1 MMAKKLYLV
10 SAHGKENLGAIL
22 KASREA
28 KGWSM
33 EALVDEIERVTGHKL
48 GRSTISNLERGHSI
62 PGWDT
67 LALLEAA
74 EYVVWP
80 SGGRLLSAS
89 DMFEIASERV
99 DPRQDQKKMTPPGFN
114 YSSRFAD
121 SAIGAYSVG

>member
-10 SAHGKENLGAIL
+10 SAHGKESLGAIL
-22 KASREA
+22 KASRDT
-28 KGWSM
+28 KKWSM
-33 EALVDEIERVTGHKL
+33 EELVDEIERITGHKL
-48 GRSTISNLERGHSI
+48 GRSTISNLERGHSV
-62 PGWDT
+62 PSWDT

-80 SGGRLLSAS
+80 GTDRLLSAS

-99 DPRQDQKKMTPPGFN
+99 DPRQGEKKLMPPNLN

-121 SAIGAYSVG
+121 SAVGAYSVG